1 MTPAP
6 GKSQSLKSQ
15 GLKLL
20 RRTVVQSEFKP
31 TANQSA
37 VIDSVLNSTDSRL
50 IVYGPAGS
58 GKSATLVESVV
69 RKIANGFNSNSI
81 LVLAY
86 GRERASQLRDEIV
99 IQSGASAFEPLV
111 RTFHSLAFSIINTQL
126 DLDSPKYVLISGAEQ
141 DSFIRDLLA
150 HPENSPGVN
159 WPAEL
164 SAALGTRGFARE
176 LRDLMLRAS
185 ERNFSYKKLIE
196 KAQLLN
202 EPWWIPAAK
211 FWESY
216 DNILGLRYG
225 IVPGT
230 PLRIDPSSII
240 SLAINQLRT
249 DAKLLAEWQN
259 RFKLI
264 LVDEFQE
271 SDSAQRELLE
281 LLSGPQVCIFAD
293 PNSTVGQFR
302 GAEPEGIS
310 TFVRNNKYKSA
321 YLDQALRGTPSINDL
336 TRAITEKLPNRTGI
350 GLVKE
355 IEFIGKDRGVD
366 VAKLA
371 NQVDCANYIA
381 HAFRTAHL
389 QGGLA
394 WSQMAVIL
402 RSPGAA
408 VASLTRAFALNNIP
422 VEIDA
427 DALSLG
433 ENPAVTPILTIAEIA
448 LGRVALTP
456 ANWEAIEELLL
467 SEFGG
472 ADALSLRQMRIDI
485 AKVRSDDGATRS
497 STEIIL
503 SILNENDAPLPWEQ
517 IKSLK
522 QIADLIAAARLEIK
536 RGGDISD
543 LIWAIWSSAKSYDG
557 ATMANS
563 WRTRAIA
570 GGVRGAAADRDLD
583 AVIQLFES
591 ARRFAERMP
600 GAGPQLFIDQIR
612 GESILSDAITA
623 QGQRTEVVRV
633 MTVHSTKGLEWE
645 LVALTGLQ
653 EGIWPNLRARG
664 SLLGSERLVESER
677 SGMESLVARS
687 EIEAS
692 AASALIEDERRLL
705 GVALSRAKSG
715 LIVTAFSKDD
725 DSEPSQYFEEIY
737 EHIYGNSS
745 EDASVKDLPR
755 SLTPQALVAT
765 LRRNLM
771 TGTPDEKEFAAG
783 LLKTLANEGITSA
796 DPGSW
801 LGASELSSFEPSLP
815 ILEKVSVSPSNLQ
828 SFSECGLKW
837 FIEKSGGRDGDST
850 AQLLGIAI
858 HALAAMLK
866 ENPDMQVK
874 EMEDRL
880 ASNWALI
887 DGNKGWVRDYQFT
900 RAVEKLRKFYEWQK
914 KNPNSL
920 FAVEAKFHKEIGRA
934 IFNGSVDRVEIDAQ
948 GRVYIVDLKSGASDV
963 TKDAAQEHKQLA
975 GYQLAIYEES
985 FTEIKPGGESGG
997 AELVFLG
1004 NDSKSASVKKQG
1016 PLDHQTIKAQV
1027 IEAADAMSAAQFSA
1041 TVNKHCRTCSVSLIC
1056 PIQPQGR
1063 SVIEP

>member
-6 GKSQSLKSQ
+6 GKSQPLKSQ

-31 TANQSA
+31 SSNQSV
-37 VIDSVLNSTDSRL
+37 VIDSILNSTDARL

-58 GKSATLVESVV
+58 GKSTTLVESVV
-69 RKIANGFNSNSI
+69 RKIASGFDSNSI

-86 GRERASQLRDEIV
+86 GRERASELRDEIV

-111 RTFHSLAFSIINTQL
+111 RTFHSLAFSIINTQM

-141 DSFIRDLLA
+141 DSFIRDLLS
-150 HPENSPGVN
+150 HPERSPGVN
-159 WPAEL
+159 WPPEL
-164 SAALGTRGFARE
+164 LPALGTRGFARE
-176 LRDLMLRAS
+176 LRDLILRAS
-185 ERNFSYKKLIE
+185 ERNFSHEKLIA

-211 FWESY
+211 FWKSS
-216 DNILGLRYG
+216 DNILGLQYG

-240 SLAINQLRT
+240 ALAINKLRS
-249 DAKLLAEWQN
+249 DAKLLTEWQN

-271 SDSAQRELLE
+271 SDKAQRELLE
-281 LLSGPQVCIFAD
+281 LLSGPQVCVFAD

-302 GAEPEGIS
+302 GAEPEGIGA
-310 TFVRNNKYKSA
+310 FVRDYKYKKI
-321 YLDQALRGTPSINDL
+321 YLDQAFRGTPSINNL
-336 TRAITEKLPNRTGI
+336 TAAITEKLPNRTGI
-350 GLVKE
+350 GAINE
-355 IEFIGKDRGVD
+355 ISFIGKDNGVD

-389 QGGLA
+389 RDGLA

-408 VASLTRAFALNNIP
+408 VASLTRAFAINNIP
-422 VEIDA
+422 IEIDA

-433 ENPAVTPILTIAEIA
+433 ENPAITPILTIAEIA
-448 LGRVALTP
+448 LGRTTLTP

-485 AKVRSDDGATRS
+485 AKVRGDDGATRS

-557 ATMANS
+557 VNMASS
-563 WRTRAIA
+563 WRNRAIA

-591 ARRFAERMP
+591 ARRYAERMP
-600 GAGPQLFIDQIR
+600 GSGPQLFIDQIR

-623 QGQRTEVVRV
+623 QGQRNEVVRV

-677 SGMESLVARS
+677 SGMDSLVARS

-705 GVALSRAKSG
+705 SVALSRAKSG
-715 LIVTAFSKDD
+715 LIITAFAKDD

-737 EHIYGNSS
+737 EHVYGTSS
-745 EDASVKDLPR
+745 EDAALQELPR

-771 TGTPDEKEFAAG
+771 TGTADEKEFAAG
-783 LLKTLANEGITSA
+783 LLKTLATKGITSA
-796 DPGSW
+796 NPDNW

-815 ILEKVSVSPSNLQ
+815 TSEKVSVSPSNLQ

-866 ENPDMQVK
+866 EKPDMQVK
-874 EMEDRL
+874 EMEERL

-934 IFNGSVDRVEIDAQ
+934 IFNGSVDRVEIDPQ

-963 TKDAAQEHKQLA
+963 TKDAAQDHKQLA

-985 FTEIKPGGESGG
+985 FTEIEPGGESGG

-1004 NDSKSASVKKQG
+1004 NDSKSASVKKQS
-1016 PLDHQTIKAQV
+1016 PLDHQTIKDEV
-1027 IEAADAMSAAQFSA
+1027 IAAADAMSAAEFSA

>member
-6 GKSQSLKSQ
+6 GKSQSPKSQ

-31 TANQSA
+31 TVNQSA

-69 RKIANGFNSNSI
+69 RKIAAGFDSNSI

-422 VEIDA
+422 IEIDA

-433 ENPAVTPILTIAEIA
+433 ENPAVTPILTIAEVA
-448 LGRVALTP
+448 LGRIALTP

-485 AKVRSDDGATRS
+485 AKVRGDDGATRS

-522 QIADLIAAARLEIK
+522 QIADLIAVARLEIR

-715 LIVTAFSKDD
+715 LIITAFSKDD
-725 DSEPSQYFEEIY
+725 DSEPSQYFDEIY
-737 EHIYGNSS
+737 EHVYGNSS